1 VLIGG
6 RGNDTMAGSDGAD
19 RVKYTSVLD
28 GHDLVVDFDGDP
40 TGGQDV
46 LDLDALFD
54 SLGIAAS
61 KRAGLVDINDLG
73 NEVVVAVNADSK
85 AGFELVIATLTT
97 ADAITKGQ
105 DVIVGP

>member
-1 VLIGG
+1 
-6 RGNDTMAGSDGAD
+6 M
-19 RVKYTSVLD
+19 KYTSTLD
-28 GHDLVVDFDGDP
+28 GSDFISDFDGDP

-61 KRAGLVDINDLG
+61 KRAGLVHINDLG
-73 NEVVVAVNADSK
+73 NTVEVSVNANANGN
-85 AGFELVIATLTT
+85 AGFELLVATLNT
-97 ADAITKGQ
+97 ADDVTKGQ